1 MLSATF
7 AALRSID
14 GLTLRVGWTDPEVA
28 RIVAINEDGSL
39 DGRRPPAR
47 PVLVPVLD
55 EHVEEI
61 LGEVDR
67 IVAGAV
73 TSADPA
79 GAVER
84 GLDSLGGRVEDLIR
98 DRIDRMEPGNAA
110 STIARKGADA
120 PLRGGPR
127 AGARDRIWDGVT
139 HDVRRT

>member
-7 AALRSID
+7 AALRAID

-28 RIVAINEDGSL
+28 RIVAINEAGSA

-47 PVLVPVLD
+47 PVLVPVMD
-55 EHVEEI
+55 ENVESI
-61 LGEVDR
+61 LGEVEGV
-67 IVAGAV
+67 VAAAV
-73 TSADPA
+73 GSADPA

-84 GLDSLGGRVEDLIR
+84 GLDVLGDRVEDLIR
-98 DRIDRMEPGNAA
+98 DRIDKMTPANAP
-110 STIARKGADA
+110 STIAKKGADA

-127 AGARDRIWDGVT
+127 AGARDRIWDGIT

>member
-14 GLTLRVGWTDPEVA
+14 GLTLRVGWTDPAVA
-28 RIVAINEDGSL
+28 RVVAINEAGSL

-47 PVLVPVLD
+47 PVLVPVMD
-55 EHVEEI
+55 EHVEDI
-61 LGEVDR
+61 LGDVEH
-67 IVAGAV
+67 IIAGAV
-73 TSADPA
+73 GSADPA

-84 GLDSLGGRVEDLIR
+84 GLDVLGDRVEGLVR
-98 DRIDRMEPGNAA
+98 DRIDRMTPGNAA

-127 AGARDRIWDGVT
+127 AGAKDRIWDGIT
-139 HDVRRT
+139 HDVRKT

>member
-7 AALRSID
+7 TALRSSD

-28 RIVAINEDGSL
+28 RIVAINEAGSL
-39 DGRRPPAR
+39 DGQRPPVR
-47 PVLVPVLD
+47 PVLVPVMD
-55 EHVEEI
+55 ENVESI
-61 LGEVDR
+61 LGEVGD

-73 TSADPA
+73 TSADPG

-84 GLDSLGGRVEDLIR
+84 GLDVLGDRVEDLIR
-98 DRIDRMEPGNAA
+98 DRIDKMTPGNAA
-110 STIARKGADA
+110 STIAKKGADA

-127 AGARDRIWDGVT
+127 AGARDRIWDGIT